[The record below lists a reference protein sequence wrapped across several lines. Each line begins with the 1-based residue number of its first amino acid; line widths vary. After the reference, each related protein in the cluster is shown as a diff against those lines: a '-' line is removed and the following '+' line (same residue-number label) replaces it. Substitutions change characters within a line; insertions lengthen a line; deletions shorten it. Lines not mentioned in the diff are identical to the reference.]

1 MPRYKFHFTDGKS
14 IVPDDGGMN
23 LRNDQAAIGEAYHIA
38 RDLRDAPPATRSFF
52 FGVRRLFGT
61 IQAQPVSA
69 FVPNCPGRQ
78 QGATRGTGTVRA
90 GDGRRQSSSRP

>member
-38 RDLRDAPPATRSFF
+38 RDLRDAPPDEDLSPEASRRPIVAGFSPAAFTRRS
-52 FGVRRLFGT
+52 
-61 IQAQPVSA
+61 
-69 FVPNCPGRQ
+69 
-78 QGATRGTGTVRA
+78 
-90 GDGRRQSSSRP
+90 